1 MDAKALIAA
10 VSEVADNKGLS
21 GEAVIQALELA
32 LEKAYIKVLG
42 GSTPDLPDPVVKCV
56 IDPDTGKIY
65 LAQVKKVVEEVTD
78 DFLEIDEE
86 EANEGLKKAKYHV
99 GDDYEIEADVEDL
112 SKATAMGVKSYFRQG
127 IAEAERTELYKIYKD
142 HIGEMVTGT
151 VEKADDRSVIVNI
164 GRATVELNR
173 KELIGDEYFKIGDP
187 IKVYIQE
194 VRSADEATSP
204 YKKKGPQ
211 IEATRSSEGF
221 LKRLFEEEIHE
232 IYDGTVVIKAIARKA
247 GVRAKVA
254 VSSVNDDVDATGA
267 CIGQGGSRIQKI
279 VSQLGNGHSKEKIDI
294 IEWSEFTPKF
304 IIESVRPVIAL
315 GVNVDEENKEAEVIL
330 SKEALENQLGRYRNN
345 TALASA
351 LTGYKISFMTQQE
364 AEENEVSYVSSEI
377 ADEEAKRIKAEREAD
392 EYRRKSIEDAKR
404 REEEAAAKK
413 EAEEAAR
420 KVAEEAARQAEEE
433 AKKAD
438 KLARLEPLP
447 ENPVAPKAQVKP
459 EEFPM
464 EANNPAAAA
473 LAALKSAQEAAAT
486 APAVEEKTE
495 VVSEEKPAMEEVPAS
510 KPEETREVKTTTTLS
525 DLEAELES
533 AKGRSTG
540 AKVNAKTKRPRKISD
555 DEVKHEAAPK
565 SPVEQGMAVYTEEEL
580 KAIEAED
587 ETAQLYDDG
596 EDDVDYDDYDQYYDD
611 EGK

>member
-211 IEATRSSEGF
+211 IEATRSSACSKKKSTKSMMAP
-221 LKRLFEEEIHE
+221 LSSKRLP
-232 IYDGTVVIKAIARKA
+232 
-247 GVRAKVA
+247 VRRA
-254 VSSVNDDVDATGA
+254 SVPK
-267 CIGQGGSRIQKI
+267 SR
-279 VSQLGNGHSKEKIDI
+279 
-294 IEWSEFTPKF
+294 F
-304 IIESVRPVIAL
+304 
-315 GVNVDEENKEAEVIL
+315 
-330 SKEALENQLGRYRNN
+330 
-345 TALASA
+345 LASMTMSTPPELA
-351 LTGYKISFMTQQE
+351 SDKVVPAFKRSFLNLATAIPKKRSISSNG
-364 AEENEVSYVSSEI
+364 ANSPRNSSSN
-377 ADEEAKRIKAEREAD
+377 RF
-392 EYRRKSIEDAKR
+392 
-404 REEEAAAKK
+404 
-413 EAEEAAR
+413 
-420 KVAEEAARQAEEE
+420 
-433 AKKAD
+433 
-438 KLARLEPLP
+438 ARLSPL
-447 ENPVAPKAQVKP
+447 
-459 EEFPM
+459 
-464 EANNPAAAA
+464 
-473 LAALKSAQEAAAT
+473 
-486 APAVEEKTE
+486 
-495 VVSEEKPAMEEVPAS
+495 
-510 KPEETREVKTTTTLS
+510 
-525 DLEAELES
+525 
-533 AKGRSTG
+533 G
-540 AKVNAKTKRPRKISD
+540 
-555 DEVKHEAAPK
+555 
-565 SPVEQGMAVYTEEEL
+565 
-580 KAIEAED
+580 
-587 ETAQLYDDG
+587 
-596 EDDVDYDDYDQYYDD
+596 
-611 EGK
+611 

>member
-1 MDAKALIAA
+1 M
-10 VSEVADNKGLS
+10 
-21 GEAVIQALELA
+21 
-32 LEKAYIKVLG
+32 
-42 GSTPDLPDPVVKCV
+42 
-56 IDPDTGKIY
+56 
-65 LAQVKKVVEEVTD
+65 
-78 DFLEIDEE
+78 
-86 EANEGLKKAKYHV
+86 
-99 GDDYEIEADVEDL
+99 
-112 SKATAMGVKSYFRQG
+112 
-127 IAEAERTELYKIYKD
+127 
-142 HIGEMVTGT
+142 
-151 VEKADDRSVIVNI
+151 
-164 GRATVELNR
+164 
-173 KELIGDEYFKIGDP
+173 
-187 IKVYIQE
+187 
-194 VRSADEATSP
+194 
-204 YKKKGPQ
+204 
-211 IEATRSSEGF
+211 
-221 LKRLFEEEIHE
+221 FEEEIHE

-304 IIESVRPVIAL
+304 IIESGRPVIAL

-420 KVAEEAARQAEEE
+420 KAAEEAARQAEEE